1 MCKVILHCTWQARR
15 PHRGGLGLKY
25 ARRRFFTRESL
36 PHIYSRVGG
45 STLSDAMATRGTI
58 GFYICSESF
67 MKGKTIA
74 ILEHR
79 LGEQMAELVT
89 KYGGTPFWAPAL
101 AEVPDIDLVHIRAL
115 FDQWDASPPNVFIFQ
130 TGAGATAFFRAA
142 ETLKLTGK
150 LLALL
155 QAAQIAVRGPK
166 PAAVL
171 RSHQVRIDHS
181 AKEPYTTTEVIAA
194 LEPVALRGARVVVQR
209 YGETNWE
216 LQKILQEKHA
226 EVIEIATYRWG
237 LPENTRPLVELMD
250 ALERNEID
258 VVAFTSAS
266 QAVNLFAVAA
276 HSSRQEILRT
286 SLKRTLVASIGPV
299 CTAALHK
306 LGITVDIEPH
316 PPKLGAFVA
325 AITQELSRP

>member
-1 MCKVILHCTWQARR
+1 
-15 PHRGGLGLKY
+15 
-25 ARRRFFTRESL
+25 
-36 PHIYSRVGG
+36 
-45 STLSDAMATRGTI
+45 
-58 GFYICSESF
+58 

-101 AEVPDIDLVHIRAL
+101 AEIPDIDLVYIREL
-115 FDQWDASPPNVFIFQ
+115 FDQWEASPPNVFIFQ
-130 TGAGATAFFRAA
+130 TGAGATAFFCAA
-142 ETLKLTGK
+142 EKLNLTDK
-150 LLALL
+150 LQALL
-155 QAAQIAVRGPK
+155 QAAEIVVRGPK

-171 RSHQVRIDHS
+171 RSHQIPIHHS
-181 AKEPYTTTEVIAA
+181 AKAPYTTTEVIAA
-194 LEPVALRGARVVVQR
+194 LDSVELAGQRVVVQR

-237 LPENTRPLVELMD
+237 LPENTRPLVDLMD

-266 QAVNLFAVAA
+266 QAVNLFAVAGQ
-276 HSSRQEILRT
+276 STRQEVLRT